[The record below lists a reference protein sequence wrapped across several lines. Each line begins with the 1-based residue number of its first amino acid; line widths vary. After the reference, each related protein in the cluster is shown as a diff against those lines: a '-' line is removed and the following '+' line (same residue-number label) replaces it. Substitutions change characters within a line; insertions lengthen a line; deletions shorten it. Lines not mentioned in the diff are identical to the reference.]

1 MGQLVEF
8 LTNRDTEGAAKL
20 LSANVVTLSDCGG
33 EFFAARVPVVG
44 RDKVAVFLS
53 RLVQGGIGLD
63 EQTRVVELNGLFALI
78 TERANAPEGIAPKR
92 ASLFE
97 LDDDGLIRRMYFV
110 LASRKLTA
118 LPGLA
123 N

>member
-1 MGQLVEF
+1 MPSKSLVQK
-8 LTNRDTEGAAKL
+8 TDTEGAAKL
-20 LSANVVTLSDCGG
+20 LSSNVVTLSDGGG

-44 RDKVAVFLS
+44 REKVTVFLA
-53 RLVQGGIGLD
+53 RLVQGGVDIE

-78 TERANAPEGIAPKR
+78 TERTNAPKGIAPKR

-110 LASRKLTA
+110 MASRKLTA

-123 N
+123 NG

>member
-1 MGQLVEF
+1 MAARAVRDRESRGVLVE
-8 LTNRDTEGAAKL
+8 TGSRWGWHRGADA
-20 LSANVVTLSDCGG
+20 CR
-33 EFFAARVPVVG
+33 RVERTVCI
-44 RDKVAVFLS
+44 DY
-53 RLVQGGIGLD
+53 
-63 EQTRVVELNGLFALI
+63 
-78 TERANAPEGIAPKR
+78 ERANAPEGIAPKR